1 MSAAA
6 PQRRLLLICG
16 SLRHGSTNEALL
28 RTVAALTP
36 ADVVAELYNGTAHLP
51 YFNPDDDHDRL
62 RDAVVDLRRRITE
75 ADAIL
80 FSTPEYAGAMPGS
93 LKNLLEWTVGG
104 IEITDKPV
112 AWINISTA
120 PDGASRTYESLTTVL
135 TYTGA
140 KVVIDACVRIPV
152 PRDSIGANGE
162 IEDQA
167 LRDQI
172 AVAIARLLQI
182 RSQ

>member
-1 MSAAA
+1 MSATGQ
-6 PQRRLLLICG
+6 QRRLLLICG

-28 RTVAALTP
+28 RTVAAAVP
-36 ADVVAELYNGTAHLP
+36 PDVVVDMYDGTSRLP
-51 YFNPDDDHDRL
+51 HFNPDDDHDPL
-62 RDAVVDLRRRITE
+62 QAAVTDLRRRITE

-140 KVVIDACVRIPV
+140 KVVADACVRIPV
-152 PRDSIGANGE
+152 PRDAIGANGE

-167 LRDQI
+167 LRDQV